1 MPKVQDNT
9 SSNVKK
15 RRRTLPGR
23 TPEERENTLIGLAVD
38 LTEQKLRDGTAPA
51 QLIVPLLNLATKRAA
66 LELEKL
72 RSETEVARAKV
83 DTMRAQERSEEAYE
97 KVLAALR
104 RYNGDDEE
112 DEYDD

>member
-9 SSNVKK
+9 SSTTGK
-15 RRRTLPGR
+15 RRKTLPGR

-38 LTEQKLRDGTAPA
+38 LTERKLRNGTAPA

-72 RSETEVARAKV
+72 RSDTELANARV
-83 DTMRAQERSEEAYE
+83 ESMHAQERSAEVYE
-97 KVLAALR
+97 KVLSAIK
-104 RYNGDDEE
+104 RYNGDDED